1 MRSKSEVIIANMLFE
16 ADIPY
21 EYEKELFLGK
31 MVSLFLTSR
40 LTMPKVEG
48 LFTGNTVA

>member
-21 EYEKELFLGK
+21 EYEKELSLGEDGIFIPDFTIDDAE
-31 MVSLFLTSR
+31 SGR
-40 LTMPKVEG
+40 L
-48 LFTGNTVA
+48 N